1 MGTLKLYVRNYMH
14 PCFFH
19 LPQLRNKLEKNSP
32 TPTNKAKFEMFQPPL
47 PPPPPPHLLEL
58 VLAEG
63 EVHTMGA
70 VLILIFI
77 NIFVLVL

>member
-32 TPTNKAKFEMFQPPL
+32 TPTNKAKFEMFHPPLPL
-47 PPPPPPHLLEL
+47 PPPPPPFGVSIGGGGGSHY
-58 VLAEG
+58 G
-63 EVHTMGA
+63 CS
-70 VLILIFI
+70 I
-77 NIFVLVL
+77 NIDI